1 MKTNGIW
8 PFKVPVP
15 KMAHC
20 ADNGSIKVDAD
31 FFSPIFNDDP
41 PSGKRL
47 VTISISGCFRA

>member
-20 ADNGSIKVDAD
+20 ADNGPIKVDAD
-31 FFSPIFNDDP
+31 FFSPIFNDECKKNFQKALKVD
-41 PSGKRL
+41 
-47 VTISISGCFRA
+47 F